1 MRLPLLLIC
10 AAVLA
15 SAIATAGAAEGSI
28 WIEGRWENTG
38 GQYQWRQG
46 YWQTTTTTTT
56 VTNAPAQRWVEGH
69 WAQGANG
76 MVWIEGHYEQA
87 PVPVV
92 VSAPTPPPQ
101 IVVVQEPRPAPTVVI
116 GASYGYNTGYGYNS
130 GYGYHAGYGYNHRPV
145 CPPVR
150 PVVHC
155 PPPRPV
161 VHCPPPAVHH
171 HGHRGSS
178 RAGVRV
184 SLPRPSIAFPTIE
197 VGRHRL
203 PVPVPVPVFR
213 HR

>member
-15 SAIATAGAAEGSI
+15 SAITSAGAAEGSI

-46 YWQTTTTTTT
+46 YWQTSTTTTT

-76 MVWIEGHYEQA
+76 MVWIEGHYQA
-87 PVPVV
+87 VPAPVV

-101 IVVVQEPRPAPTVVI
+101 VVVVQEPRPAPTVVI
-116 GASYGYNTGYGYNS
+116 GASYGYNSGYGYNN
-130 GYGYHAGYGYNHRPV
+130 GYHAGYGYHHRPA
-145 CPPVR
+145 CPPAR

-161 VHCPPPAVHH
+161 VHCPPPRPVVHH
-171 HGHRGSS
+171 HGHNHHGHHGSS
-178 RAGVRV
+178 RGGVRV
-184 SLPRPSIAFPTIE
+184 SLPRPSIDIVK
-197 VGRHRL
+197 VGGIKL
-203 PVPVPVPVFR
+203 PVPVFKR
-213 HR
+213 R